1 MVDKKSTNIYAVSG
15 LGRDLAYTLYSTYL
29 MVFFTDALGVS
40 SATLIAI
47 GIVMAIARVWDAIN
61 DPIMGVIIDN
71 KTSKWGKFKPWILV
85 GAITSAIS
93 FYLLFQDF
101 GLRGAPFVIV
111 FAIIYVMSD
120 MTYTMNDIAYWSM
133 YSTFTTDPKEREKI
147 GSKARMFASIGMFI
161 TVALVP
167 IVYQSL
173 YPGTPKEAFSVMAL
187 IIVLIFLLSQLA
199 VVFFVK
205 ESKDP
210 ITSVKEEKTKFK
222 DMLKVIFKNDQL
234 VVLIFIILML
244 NIGYFITTA
253 LGIYFFNYDFNRYG
267 GAEFMIFSVI
277 LAGSQLLSFF
287 LLPLLTKKF
296 TRKQVFTF
304 AFTSMALGYSL
315 FFLVGYLFPMN
326 MIFIGIAG
334 FLLFFG
340 QGFMQVLHIIMLAD
354 TIEYGQLKLGK
365 RNEALIFSINPFV
378 VKLATSI
385 QTIVV
390 ALTLALSGMNEKVIK
405 PLTDFINT
413 TNPSTEVIRER
424 ISLTMTNNMV
434 LSLRSSML
442 IIPFLFVLGSYLL
455 YVFKYKIDEKKHEE
469 ITKELREKISL
480 EEKKSA

>member
-1 MVDKKSTNIYAVSG
+1 MVDKKSTNIYAISG

-40 SATLIAI
+40 DATLIAV
-47 GIVMAIARVWDAIN
+47 GVVMSIARIWDAIN

-71 KTSKWGKFKPWILV
+71 KTSRWGKFKPWILV
-85 GAITSAIS
+85 GAITSAIC

-101 GLRGAPFVIV
+101 GLRGAPFVIM
-111 FAIIYVMSD
+111 FGIIYVMSD
-120 MTYTMNDIAYWSM
+120 MTYTMNDIAYWTM
-133 YSTFTTDPKEREKI
+133 YSTFTTDPKQREKI

-167 IVYQSL
+167 PIYQSL

-187 IIVLIFLLSQLA
+187 VIVAIFLISQLA

-205 ESKDP
+205 ESKNP
-210 ITSVKEEKTKFK
+210 ITSVKEKRTKFK
-222 DMLKVIFKNDQL
+222 DMLKIIFKNDQL

-267 GAEFMIFSVI
+267 GLEFTIFSVI
-277 LAGSQLLSFF
+277 LAVSQLISFF
-287 LLPLLTKKF
+287 LLPLLTKRF
-296 TRKQVFTF
+296 TRKQVFTG
-304 AFTSMALGYSL
+304 AFISMALGYTS
-315 FFLVGYLFPMN
+315 FFLVGYLLPLN
-326 MIFIGIAG
+326 MIVIGIAG

-385 QTIVV
+385 QTLVV

-405 PLTDFINT
+405 PLTELIDT

-424 ISLTMTNNMV
+424 ISLTMTNEMV
-434 LSLRSSML
+434 FLLRASML

-455 YVFKYKIDEKKHEE
+455 YIFKYKIDEKKYVE
-469 ITKELREKISL
+469 ITQQLQEKIVVQ
-480 EEKKSA
+480 E